1 MNALEVLQN
10 RIIQLREKQGIKSKV
25 PAGPLV
31 MSAAA
36 LFQDKS
42 IHWAEDI
49 FSRPLPHRTPLKHLR
64 FSECYGPYKEVK
76 VPNNARI
83 LFRRSFDQERL
94 TIFAFHDPF
103 DNSPYL
109 VIRSLD
115 TGTNIPAFSMYGV
128 HNLCIERDGS
138 CLVLKRWSYTERCAK
153 MWALLYFLTWEG
165 TFSFFLLSTKY
176 ISKLTC
182 CQSWFSFTVR
192 LLH

>member
-1 MNALEVLQN
+1 MNSLEVLQN
-10 RIIQLREKQGIKSKV
+10 RILQLREKQGIKMHT

-42 IHWAEDI
+42 AHWAEDI

-64 FSECYGPYKEVK
+64 FSECYGPWKEFTL
-76 VPNNARI
+76 PQNTRT

-94 TIFAFHDPF
+94 SIFAFHNPL

-128 HNLCIERDGS
+128 HNLCVERDGS

-165 TFSFFLLSTKY
+165 MFCLLLCAHNIY
-176 ISKLTC
+176 
-182 CQSWFSFTVR
+182 
-192 LLH
+192 LLGPQANIVS